1 VILSRFD
8 PDEVLGQIEAE
19 RPTLFFTV
27 PPVVLFLLHHPQ
39 LSGFELSSL
48 KYINT
53 GAAPLAPS
61 LGAEFAAETGVVVK
75 QGYGLTE
82 TSPVT
87 HVDYA
92 LAPRLE
98 TVGPPVADTEQKIVD
113 PESGVELPLGA
124 SGELCVRGPQV
135 MAAYWNRPQ
144 ETEQVLRDGWL
155 RTGDIAALDAA
166 GYCRIL
172 DRAKE
177 MIKVRGFA
185 VAPAEVEAALLRHPQ
200 VADCAVVG
208 VADPEWV
215 EWPRAFVVSQPGSA
229 PDPEELIAF
238 VASQLATFK
247 APREVRFIDRIPRS
261 AAGKILR
268 RLLREQSESG
278 AG

>member
-39 LSGFELSSL
+39 LTRFNLSSL

-61 LGAEFAAETGVVVK
+61 LGAEFAAATGVVVK

-87 HVDYA
+87 HVDYFV
-92 LAPRLE
+92 APRLE

-135 MAAYWNRPQ
+135 MVGYWNRPQ

-172 DRAKE
+172 DRAME

-208 VADPEWV
+208 VADPEWG
-215 EWPRAFVVSQPGSA
+215 EWPRAFVVPQPGTA
-229 PDPEELIAF
+229 PHPEELIAF